1 MLVKFYPSVLTGS
14 AEKPGIYITI
24 KNPLTINKRL
34 ADALMRKAE
43 KVSLSLI
50 KECIRI
56 VS

>member
-1 MLVKFYPSVLTGS
+1 MLVKFYPLVLTGS

-34 ADALMRKAE
+34 ADALMTKAE

-56 VS
+56 VN